1 MRLHTFFL
9 LPNSHSCLN
18 SRTSERRWVPLPAP
32 APPPPA
38 YSNLSEGSPDRGIF
52 VNNGKGVRRW
62 SFSAHSLVTEPHQVD
77 DRFSQPQRSFKNSS
91 FALTFRLRHGGA
103 CSVTVCKTCRCGS
116 ALWSSLSSWVRAMST
131 NRSSE
136 LANTF
141 IHSRMV
147 TRTRV

>member
-9 LPNSHSCLN
+9 LPSSHSCLN
-18 SRTSERRWVPLPAP
+18 SRTSERRWVPLPLRPLLTVTLAKDHLT
-32 APPPPA
+32 AE
-38 YSNLSEGSPDRGIF
+38 SWLII
-52 VNNGKGVRRW
+52 GKALVV
-62 SFSAHSLVTEPHQVD
+62 FSSLVTEPHQVD